1 MKVTLADVLEARDR
15 RQEKRLALAR
25 EFGLPVVV
33 FTVNMPGEEKSNEIS
48 DYIFEAGVE
57 AISRRLLDKIV
68 SLSVVDAPTGNEAFF
83 VTDASDAS
91 ELKRETCSVEEE
103 HFLGRLFDIDV
114 YDGEGRQICRSELG
128 LSERKCLLCER
139 DARQCARSRAHPL
152 DELLEK
158 IARMKEEY
166 ELLYD

>member
-1 MKVTLADVLEARDR
+1 MT
-15 RQEKRLALAR
+15 
-25 EFGLPVVV
+25 
-33 FTVNMPGEEKSNEIS
+33 N
-48 DYIFEAGVE
+48 
-57 AISRRLLDKIV
+57 AI
-68 SLSVVDAPTGNEAFF
+68 
-83 VTDASDAS
+83 DAS

-152 DELLEK
+152 GELLEK

>member
-57 AISRRLLDKIV
+57 AISRRLLDKSSAFP
-68 SLSVVDAPTGNEAFF
+68 SLTLPP
-83 VTDASDAS
+83 
-91 ELKRETCSVEEE
+91 ETK
-103 HFLGRLFDIDV
+103 LF
-114 YDGEGRQICRSELG
+114 
-128 LSERKCLLCER
+128 R
-139 DARQCARSRAHPL
+139 DECNRRFRA
-152 DELLEK
+152 
-158 IARMKEEY
+158 
-166 ELLYD
+166 